1 MIARALAL
9 LILPFVHLWARRHE
23 RDILRHGSRLSMQ
36 QLEDAARVGVQEPER
51 VRVLFVEKVPPHMPR
66 FVRRIA
72 AWLGLGPETTAGM
85 ALGHGIFVRADQSER
100 RDLLVHELVH
110 TAQYERL
117 GFRRFLRE
125 YLRECLADGYPSG
138 KLEAEATRLA
148 SGSPAGGDQDSIT

>member
-1 MIARALAL
+1 MIARVVTL
-9 LILPFVHLWARRHE
+9 LILPFVHFWAKRHE

-36 QLEDAARVGVQEPER
+36 QLEDAARVGVQEPDR

-66 FVRRIA
+66 FLRKIA
-72 AWLGLGPETTAGM
+72 ARLGLGPATTAGM
-85 ALGHGIFVRADQSER
+85 ALGHGIFVRADQSDR

-117 GFRRFLRE
+117 GFRRFLRQ

-148 SGSPAGGDQDSIT
+148 SEPAAAGDQDSIT

>member
-1 MIARALAL
+1 MIAHVVTL
-9 LILPFVHLWARRHE
+9 LILPLVHFWAKRHE

-36 QLEDAARVGVQEPER
+36 QLEDAARVGVQEPDR

-66 FVRRIA
+66 FLRKIA
-72 AWLGLGPETTAGM
+72 ARLGVGPPTTAGM
-85 ALGHGIFVRADQSER
+85 ALGHGIYVRADQSGR

-117 GFRRFLRE
+117 GFRRFLLQ
-125 YLRECLADGYPSG
+125 YLGECLADGYPSG

-148 SGSPAGGDQDSIT
+148 SEPAAAGDQDSIT

>member
-1 MIARALAL
+1 MIARVLAL
-9 LILPFVHLWARRHE
+9 LILPFVHVWAKRHE
-23 RDILRHGSRLSMQ
+23 RNILRHGSRLSMQ

-51 VRVLFVEKVPPHMPR
+51 VRVLFVEKIPPHMPSFLR
-66 FVRRIA
+66 KIA
-72 AWLGLGPETTAGM
+72 ARLGLGPATTAGM
-85 ALGHGIFVRADQSER
+85 ALGHGIFVRADQSGR

-117 GFRRFLRE
+117 GFRRFLGQ

-148 SGSPAGGDQDSIT
+148 SESRGESDQPLIT